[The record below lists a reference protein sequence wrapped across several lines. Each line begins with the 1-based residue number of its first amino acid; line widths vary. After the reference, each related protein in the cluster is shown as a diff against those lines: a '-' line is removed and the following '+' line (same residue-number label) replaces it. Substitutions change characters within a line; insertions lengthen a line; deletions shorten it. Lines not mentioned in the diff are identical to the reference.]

1 MEDQMVKTEALKQ
14 PQKDKSTDRKQL
26 IVFRQGNEHYALLI
40 DQIKEVVMTPHIT
53 QLPQTP
59 SYIKGVANIRGNIIT
74 LFDLEEKFEL
84 NSREE
89 VVSTSKTG
97 SYTLVVE
104 NDQLKIGI
112 LVREVPDTLSVP
124 VSALDDTLNIRQD
137 EDEDNYIKG
146 IVKLN
151 DKLIILID
159 ILKVFTEQDM
169 KMASARIETR

>member
-1 MEDQMVKTEALKQ
+1 MEEQILESEALKQ
-14 PQKDKSTDRKQL
+14 SLEEQGGDRRQL
-26 IVFRQGNEHYALLI
+26 ILFRQGNEHYALQI

-84 NSREE
+84 KREDE
-89 VVSTSKTG
+89 VVSTSRSG

-112 LVREVPDTLSVP
+112 LVKEVPDTLSVP
-124 VSALDDTLNIRQD
+124 ASALDDSLNISHE
-137 EDEDNYIKG
+137 EDEDNYIMG
-146 IVKLN
+146 IVKSEGR
-151 DKLIILID
+151 LIILID
-159 ILKVFTEQDM
+159 VLKVFSEQDLN
-169 KMASARIETR
+169 MAAARGKQ

>member
-1 MEDQMVKTEALKQ
+1 MVKTEALKQ

>member
-1 MEDQMVKTEALKQ
+1 MEEQMVKTEALKQ
-14 PQKDKSTDRKQL
+14 PQKDKSVDRKQL

-53 QLPQTP
+53 RLPQTP

-124 VSALDDTLNIRQD
+124 VSALDDTLNIRQE
-137 EDEDNYIKG
+137 EDEDNYIRG

-159 ILKVFTEQDM
+159 ILKVFSEQDM
-169 KMASARIETR
+169 KMASARI

>member
-1 MEDQMVKTEALKQ
+1 MEELESEVLRQSVKENTV
-14 PQKDKSTDRKQL
+14 DRKQL
-26 IVFRQGNEHYALLI
+26 ILFRQGNEHYGLLI

-84 NSREE
+84 KSQQEM
-89 VVSTSKTG
+89 VSTSKSG

-112 LVREVPDTLSVP
+112 LVKEVPDTLSVP
-124 VSALDDTLNIRQD
+124 LSALDDSLNITHDDD
-137 EDEDNYIKG
+137 ESNYIIG
-146 IVKLN
+146 IVKSEG
-151 DKLIILID
+151 KLIILID
-159 ILKVFTEQDM
+159 VLKVFTEQDLN
-169 KMASARIETR
+169 MASARSQT